1 MSVIIASREEI
12 EEYYQSDALGQS
24 KLKLLLGDLSQFN
37 KEFDSTAEH
46 FVMGSAVDC
55 LLTSTQEEF
64 DRQYYISSVEK
75 KPSDTVVE
83 ILTTV
88 HQLIVEDY
96 TEYLNVII
104 PGEEEMQENASL
116 LEFVGELKNWTT
128 YILDACIKAEWNLRW
143 GDDAKLKNIIEPGSE
158 YFLDLC
164 ASFGKTILSSTQH
177 QAILRIVKSLQENGR
192 TAKFFDRETFET
204 LDKWT
209 AYYQFP
215 IYFEY
220 RKVKCK
226 ALLDMVFVERDSVG
240 RILQIIPVDLKTM
253 AGNTYYFPSSIRQR
267 RYDIQAA
274 WYTLALEHYFALP
287 DRDATIKPFQF
298 VVESTTYQGK
308 PLVFAVTDSLLKLG
322 RYGRKAV
329 SLLNTDLFS
338 DNAEEDAVLQHHI
351 KGFEDL
357 LGLYIF
363 HSEFGFEEEVE
374 IIEAGINPLKVNW
387 NGYATESL

>member
-1 MSVIIASREEI
+1 MPVIIASREEI

-24 KLKLLLGDLSQFN
+24 KAKLLLGDLSQFN

-46 FVMGSAVDC
+46 FVIGSAVDC

-75 KPSDTVVE
+75 KPSDTIIE
-83 ILTTV
+83 ILGLV

-104 PGEEEMQENASL
+104 PGEEEMQENATL
-116 LEFVGELKNWTT
+116 LEFVGELKNWGT
-128 YILDACIKAEWNLRW
+128 YILESCEKVGWQPRW
-143 GDDAKLKNIIEPGSE
+143 GDDAKLKNVIEPGSE

-177 QAILRIVKSLQENGR
+177 QTILRIVKSLQENGR
-192 TAKFFDRETFET
+192 TARFFDRETFET

-215 IYFEY
+215 IYFEH
-220 RKVKCK
+220 RGVKCK
-226 ALLDMVFVERDSVG
+226 ALLDMLFIERDSKG
-240 RILQIIPVDLKTM
+240 MITQIIPVDLKTM
-253 AGNTYYFPSSIRQR
+253 AGNTYHFPSSIRQR

-274 WYTLALEHYFALP
+274 WYTLALQHYFAIP
-287 DRDATIKPFQF
+287 EGSATIKPFQF
-298 VVESTTYQGK
+298 VVESTSYQGK
-308 PLVFAVTDSLLKLG
+308 PLTFVVSDSLLKLG

-338 DNAEEDAVLQHHI
+338 DNAEEDAVLQSHI

-357 LGLYIF
+357 IGLYLF